1 MTEHEHRCTLCS
13 VYEPCDSPLCEIG
26 PRVHHTSGAQT
37 PVAEGGRPCSA
48 CEQSLDE
55 VDALP
60 NPERGPLA
68 LASIERVV
76 ARATRAAIA
85 KGASSPEDAPATFA
99 DHVDPLAPRD
109 STRQDP
115 DTWTRIGVVMGAK
128 AAWSGSTTFA
138 LPPDCPAGAPAR
150 CYIGGWGFASGVV
163 MQIRLEVGSHG

>member
-1 MTEHEHRCTLCS
+1 MTAHQHQCALCMSYEACSDDCTTFEFDDRTLGQ
-13 VYEPCDSPLCEIG
+13 PC
-26 PRVHHTSGAQT
+26 
-37 PVAEGGRPCSA
+37 PCSTCA
-48 CEQSLDE
+48 AGLAE
-55 VDALP
+55 VDDLP

-163 MQIRLEVGSHG
+163 MQIRLEVG